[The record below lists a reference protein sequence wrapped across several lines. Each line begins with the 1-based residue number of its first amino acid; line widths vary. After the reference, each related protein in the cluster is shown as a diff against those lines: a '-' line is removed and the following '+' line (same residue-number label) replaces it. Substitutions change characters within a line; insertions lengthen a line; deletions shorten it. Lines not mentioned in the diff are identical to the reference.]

1 VMKRGWHLIEEGA
14 KREGLRGTPG
24 LNVVCCLTARRLHYH
39 FFHDGCLH
47 LVSVTFIHDATIF
60 VLRDTLLILV
70 KPVVYGLL
78 GLSLRTLLYLPVLV
92 SLIIDDGAPLAPS
105 SLLRRGS

>member
-1 VMKRGWHLIEEGA
+1 MKGGWHLIEEGA
-14 KREGLRGTPG
+14 EREGLRGTPG
-24 LNVVCCLTARRLHYH
+24 LNVVCCLTAWRFNYH
-39 FFHDGCLH
+39 LFHDGCLH
-47 LVSVTFIHDATIF
+47 LVSIAFIHDATIF

-92 SLIIDDGAPLAPS
+92 SLIIGEGVLLAPS